1 MQHASKNRNMF
12 MINSAWIYSVYNT
25 IKLKI
30 QLCVLMQV
38 ETSKRD
44 ERYTSTPTALT

>member
-25 IKLKI
+25 IKLKMI
-30 QLCVLMQV
+30 QLWTVSC
-38 ETSKRD
+38 RNI
-44 ERYTSTPTALT
+44 